1 MSRLNR
7 RSFIRNTAISVGA
20 LTVGATA
27 LQGLIARRAR
37 AMADGY
43 AHLVAPRGEGGYGPL
58 HPVPSQN
65 TGETM
70 LELPPNFSYTVFG
83 KKGGL
88 MSDGHP
94 TPPAHDGMAA
104 FPMDGMVRLLR
115 NHEINTGKPVEAI
128 GNQSAAYDPTAPGG
142 VTTLIVDPA
151 TRELVRDFVSV
162 GGTLHNC
169 AGGPTPWG
177 SWITC
182 EETTMGTDRFFS
194 ARWLQYLGGYDK
206 EHGYCFEVPADA
218 EESVAAEPLRGM
230 GRFVHEAIAV
240 DPASG
245 IVYETEDNNPSGF
258 YQYIPDYPGELA
270 RGGRL
275 RMLAV
280 KDRTGYDTRNGQTM
294 GTSLPV
300 TWVEIEDPDPAGA
313 GLDQHLVYQEGADKG
328 GAAFDRL
335 EGCWYGNGRIFFTA
349 TTGGDERLGQVWEY
363 RPESDDG
370 GVLTLL
376 FESPDASLMAA
387 PDNVCVSP
395 RGGLIVCEDNRNGIQ
410 HIRGLTSDGRVF
422 DVARD
427 VAGIAYRGEFAGA
440 TFSPDGET
448 LFVNMQ
454 RPGLTYAIWGPWREG
469 AV

>member
-1 MSRLNR
+1 MSRLTR

-20 LTVGATA
+20 LTVGASA
-27 LQGLIARRAR
+27 LQGLVARRAR
-37 AMADGY
+37 ALVDGH
-43 AHLVAPRGEGGYGPL
+43 AHLTAARGEGGYGPL
-58 HPVPSQN
+58 APVPSRN
-65 TGETM
+65 TGETL
-70 LELPPNFSYTVFG
+70 LELPPGFSYTAFG

-94 TPPAHDGMAA
+94 TPGDHDGMAA
-104 FPMDGMVRLLR
+104 FPVDGMVRLLR
-115 NHEINTGKPVEAI
+115 NHEVSSVTPGEAF
-128 GNQSAAYDPTAPGG
+128 GNRSAAYDPTAPGG
-142 VTTLIVDPA
+142 VTTLIVDPK

-162 GGTLHNC
+162 SGTLFNC

-182 EETTMGTDRFFS
+182 EESTLGTVRYFRASEMRF
-194 ARWLQYLGGYDK
+194 RGGYDK

-218 EESVAAEPLRGM
+218 EESVAAEPLTAM
-230 GRFVHEAIAV
+230 GRFVHEAVAV
-240 DPASG
+240 DPATG
-245 IVYETEDNNPSGF
+245 IVYETEDNNPSGL

-280 KDRTGYDTRNGQTM
+280 KDRPGYDTREGQTM
-294 GTSLPV
+294 GASLPV
-300 TWVEIEDPDPAGA
+300 TWVEIEDPDPAEA
-313 GLDQHLVYQEGADKG
+313 GVDETLVYKEGADKG
-328 GAAFDRL
+328 GAAFNRL

-349 TTGGDERLGQVWEY
+349 TTGGDEGLGQVWEY
-363 RPESDDG
+363 HPDG
-370 GVLTLL
+370 ADEGVLTLL

-395 RGGLIVCEDNRNGIQ
+395 RGGLIVCEDNRDGIPY
-410 HIRGLTSDGRVF
+410 IRGLTKEGRVF
-422 DVARD
+422 DVAKD

-454 RPGLTYAIWGPWREG
+454 RPGLTYAIWGPWSEG

>member
-1 MSRLNR
+1 MSRLSR
-7 RSFIRNTAISVGA
+7 RSFIRHSAVTFGA
-20 LTVGATA
+20 MTFGAVA
-27 LQGLIARRAR
+27 LQGLIARRSR
-37 AMADGY
+37 AMDDGY
-43 AHLVAPRGEGGYGPL
+43 ANLLAAPGEGGYGPL
-58 HPVPSQN
+58 SPVPARN
-65 TGETM
+65 TGETL
-70 LELPPNFSYTVFG
+70 LELPPKFAYTAFG

-88 MSDGHP
+88 MSDGNP

-104 FPMDGMVRLLR
+104 FPADGMVRLLR
-115 NHEINTGKPVEAI
+115 NHEINTGSPVEAM
-128 GNQSAAYDPTAPGG
+128 GDRSLVYDPTAPGG
-142 VTTLIVDPA
+142 VTTLIVDPG

-194 ARWLQYLGGYDK
+194 ARWLQYLGGYEK
-206 EHGYCFEVPADA
+206 NHGYCFEVPADA
-218 EESVAAEPLRGM
+218 EETVPAEPITQM

-240 DPASG
+240 DPATG
-245 IVYETEDNNPSGF
+245 IVYQTEDQNPSGF
-258 YQYIPDYPGELA
+258 YQYIPDHPGQLA

-280 KDRTGYDTRNGQTM
+280 RDRPGYDTRTDQTM
-294 GTSLPV
+294 GTALPV
-300 TWVEIEDPDPAGA
+300 TWVDIEDPDPEGA
-313 GLDQHLVYQEGADKG
+313 GLDRNLVHKEGADKG

-335 EGCWYGNGRIFFTA
+335 EGCWYGNGSIFFTA
-349 TTGGDERLGQVWEY
+349 TRGGDERLGQVWEY
-363 RPESDDG
+363 RPDG
-370 GVLTLL
+370 AEEGVLTLL

-395 RGGLIVCEDNRNGIQ
+395 RGGLIVCEDNRDGNQ
-410 HIRGLTSDGRVF
+410 HIRGLTKDGRVF

-454 RPGLTYAIWGPWREG
+454 RPGLTYAIWGPWEEG